1 MNAIQVFLEISNKK
15 TFCGAIHWP
24 GWCRSGRDEESALGA
39 MVDYGIR
46 YAQVLQV
53 KDIKFQVP
61 LDASDLNV
69 TERHTGNAT
78 TDFGA
83 PAAILEA
90 DQEPMDASDFE
101 RLINILQACW
111 EAYDRAWKFAFGKEL
126 RKGPRSGG
134 RDLKSV
140 AKHVLEADRSYMK
153 RLGWKFKQE
162 EPVMHLSDVNIQT
175 QQAFIEA
182 LEAAQNGGLPERG
195 PRGGVIWPLSYFI
208 RREAWHVL
216 DHAWEIEDRVIT
228 QSPED
233 VSN

>member
-126 RKGPRSGG
+126 RKGPRGGG

-140 AKHVLEADRSYMK
+140 AKHVLEA
-153 RLGWKFKQE
+153 RLLIHEAAGVE
-162 EPVMHLSDVNIQT
+162 IQT
-175 QQAFIEA
+175 RGTCHA
-182 LEAAQNGGLPERG
+182 LERCEYPNPAGIHRGVGGCSKM
-195 PRGGVIWPLSYFI
+195 GGCRSV
-208 RREAWHVL
+208 
-216 DHAWEIEDRVIT
+216 DRVAEL
-228 QSPED
+228 SGP
-233 VSN
+233 